1 MNKKLEIAGFAA
13 AGCFWGCVA
22 GAQLD
27 WCDRGDVCRAAVP
40 ELPHG
45 QHHDP
50 RPWQPQMQIQNGS
63 TSTSFLGGTTST
75 L

>member
-1 MNKKLEIAGFAA
+1 MKDEFKIVGLAA
-13 AGCFWGCVA
+13 AGCFWGYVA

-27 WCDRGDVCRAAVP
+27 WCDRGDVCRAVVP

-50 RPWQPQMQIQNGS
+50 RPWQPLQQMQIQNGS
-63 TSTSFLGGTTST
+63 TSTSSLGGITR
-75 L
+75 